1 MRTDAVSACSSKGR
15 LKARNQWFHPGN
27 TFFGN
32 FRDFGKW
39 KLEKKLRVC
48 RRKVFLNEEN
58 RSEANRTGGDCA
70 IPDSHAKSS
79 DEPDWFPSLSHF
91 RPCVFWT
98 VGTPGGHR
106 SSRNDG
112 PLVQKD
118 SRAPGNASRDTFGIC
133 IKPETATSI
142 RNRISI

>member
-1 MRTDAVSACSSKGR
+1 MDAVSACSPKRR
-15 LKARNQWFHPGN
+15 LKAWNQWFWPEN
-27 TFFGN
+27 MFFGN
-32 FRDFGKW
+32 FRDFGKCE
-39 KLEKKLRVC
+39 LGKKLVAC
-48 RRKVFLNEEN
+48 RRKVFLGEEN
-58 RSEANRTGGDCA
+58 RSEANRTPGGRA
-70 IPDSHAKSS
+70 IPDSHAKTS
-79 DEPDWFPSLSHF
+79 DVHDYLPSLSHF

-142 RNRISI
+142 RNRIST